1 MKNKSKIENDN
12 LNSNDKNDINSDNKK
27 KPITSVGIKNT
38 INFSSDNNSIKMK
51 QKLSKSEMPFL
62 NQKLNEDNRK
72 YDKKNKKEK
81 NKKDENNNDNKNVQC
96 LKEGKERKIDFQL
109 ISSINNIRLPDELY
123 DISFD
128 ILQFR

>member
-12 LNSNDKNDINSDNKK
+12 LDSNDKNDINSGNKK
-27 KPITSVGIKNT
+27 KPITSLGLKNT
-38 INFSSDNNSIKMK
+38 INFSSDNNSINIK

-62 NQKLNEDNRK
+62 NQKLNEDNSK